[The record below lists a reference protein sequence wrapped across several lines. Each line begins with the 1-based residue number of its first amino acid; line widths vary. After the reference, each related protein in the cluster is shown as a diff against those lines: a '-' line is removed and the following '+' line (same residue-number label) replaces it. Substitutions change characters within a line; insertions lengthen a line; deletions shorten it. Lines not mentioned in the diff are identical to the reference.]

1 MLMELT
7 VYVVEQWIKSVA
19 TGDFHYKEVF
29 GGGVDPVLYPKL
41 REYIGRCCEKGICE
55 SLGRRDGWYRPI
67 QDIPQ
72 PVNWQGMNTT
82 ADFPIVLPFDLR
94 DYVWIDPGTSIVV
107 TGSKD
112 AGKTQFLMKTVVLN
126 MSNGLIKKVVLLTN
140 MEEGINQLKRR
151 FEAMGVPEPAPFTV
165 IQMIDNFHDAIREPN
180 SLYVIDYIDV
190 PETGEFFMIA
200 PALAKV
206 QAKVSLINSVAVV
219 GLQKRVN
226 SDLAFGGEQT
236 LKKATL
242 YLAMN
247 PGKLKIVSAKVP
259 ANPKLLPKNMQ
270 WSFSYD
276 EAGAEFIDVRR
287 YYGE

>member
-1 MLMELT
+1 MSIELT
-7 VYVVEQWIKSVA
+7 VYAVEQWVKLVA
-19 TGDFHYKEVF
+19 TGDFHYTKILDGSVS
-29 GGGVDPVLYPKL
+29 PSLYPKL

-82 ADFPIVLPFDLR
+82 ADFPVVLPFDLR
-94 DYVWIDPGTSIVV
+94 EYVWIDPGTSIIVA
-107 TGSKD
+107 GSKD
-112 AGKTQFLMKTVVLN
+112 SGKTQFLMKTVVLN
-126 MSNGLIKKVVLLTN
+126 MSNGSIKVVFLTN

-151 FEAMGVPEPAPFTV
+151 FEAMGVPEPAPFAV

-180 SLYVIDYIDV
+180 TLYVIDYIDV

-200 PALAKV
+200 PALAKI
-206 QAKVSLINSVAVV
+206 QAKLKNSVAVV
-219 GLQKRVN
+219 GLQKRVG
-226 SDLAFGGEQT
+226 SDWAFGGEQT

-259 ANPKLLPKNMQ
+259 TNPKLLPKNMQ

-276 EAGAEFIDVRR
+276 KAGAEFIDVQR